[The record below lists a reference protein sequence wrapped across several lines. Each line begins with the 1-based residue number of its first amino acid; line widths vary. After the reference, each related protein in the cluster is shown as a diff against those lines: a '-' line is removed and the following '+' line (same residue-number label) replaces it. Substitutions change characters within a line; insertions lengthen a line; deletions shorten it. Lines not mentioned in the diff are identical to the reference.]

1 MLSHSPMSAVNG
13 VNDSPQ
19 LLIQWSSP
27 WRDFLSAIG
36 PALKPSPPRLHIEA
50 HAGLFPARG
59 MLLALLLEV
68 AALATVIE
76 LPSGML
82 RPESVQP
89 SSQTHDII
97 YFSADE
103 LPRTQDLAGG
113 SAGQQGA
120 SGGTSL
126 QHPSQ
131 IIKVARG
138 EQLRAR
144 VIDAPELH
152 LPQSDSQISNLL
164 AYKATVPPAPAPRP
178 IAPPAITTPPIL
190 VHANHERRNKTSAQ
204 VAPPKVSL
212 PRDGMPNLPSSSLNP
227 IAPPPVTAPIRVARN
242 RAQLALPPPSAPLS
256 APKINARQQMPDLPE
271 TNAAVQAPAPT
282 PAPIKVAR
290 GHKTSSDSD
299 ATAPPKIDASTSQ
312 VRNEQMAAVVSSPS
326 AALPTGPRQA
336 VASVD
341 SHAPGVIVTPNPGP
355 KQAAPKDEEKTTVAM
370 ARGGSTNLGSGGTGG
385 GTGMQPGKGPG
396 SSESG
401 SSAGATTVGNDK
413 GTDFYAR
420 NGNSP
425 NLGPGGTGNLS
436 SGTPRAPGVS
446 VSGGKTSITLPS
458 FGGPASPAPAGHS
471 DIAKNMG
478 NGITV
483 IASPR
488 AGGALNL
495 YGALKG
501 DRVYTIYIN
510 TRIGTA
516 IMQFADPG
524 SVGHAYTAD
533 ITAPRVLQA
542 DVPSELANVA
552 HHSKVLIGCDLDIN
566 GKVKNAHLLQSD
578 SSEFAQKMLLAVPVW
593 KFTPATRGN
602 QTVAVSAILGFGV
615 DTQ

>member
-1 MLSHSPMSAVNG
+1 M
-13 VNDSPQ
+13 
-19 LLIQWSSP
+19 
-27 WRDFLSAIG
+27 
-36 PALKPSPPRLHIEA
+36 EA
-50 HAGLFPARG
+50 HAGLFPLRG
-59 MLLALLLEV
+59 MLFAFLLEV
-68 AALATVIE
+68 AALATAIAY
-76 LPSGML
+76 PSGVF
-82 RPESVQP
+82 RPEAVQP
-89 SSQTHDII
+89 SSQTHDVI

-120 SGGTSL
+120 GGGTSL
-126 QHPSQ
+126 QHRSQ
-131 IIKVARG
+131 TIKVARG
-138 EQLRAR
+138 KNLRAR
-144 VIDAPELH
+144 VVDAPDLH
-152 LPQSDSQISNLL
+152 LPKSDTQISNLL
-164 AYKATVPPAPAPRP
+164 AYKAAVHPAPEPPPTVRP
-178 IAPPAITTPPIL
+178 ALVTPPIL
-190 VHANHERRNKTSAQ
+190 VHADHERRKQTVSAE

-212 PRDGMPNLPSSSLNP
+212 PKNAMPNLPATSVTA
-227 IAPPPVTAPIRVARN
+227 IAPPPVAAPIKVTHN
-242 RAQLALPPPSAPLS
+242 RAQLTLPASS
-256 APKINARQQMPDLPE
+256 APKISGRQQMPSLPE
-271 TNAAVQAPAPT
+271 ANTSVQAPPPAPS
-282 PAPIKVAR
+282 PIKVAHSR
-290 GHKTSSDSD
+290 KASSDSN
-299 ATAPPKIDASTSQ
+299 TIAPPKIDASSAER
-312 VRNEQMAAVVSSPS
+312 RNDQLASIVASPS
-326 AALPTGPRQA
+326 PDLPATLRQPVGPA
-336 VASVD
+336 D
-341 SHAPGVIVTPNPGP
+341 SRTLGVIVTPNPGP
-355 KQAAPKDEEKTTVAM
+355 KQAAPKNEEKTTVAM
-370 ARGGSTNLGSGGTGG
+370 AHGGSTNLGSGGTGG

-401 SSAGATTVGNDK
+401 SSSGATTVGNDK

-446 VSGGKTSITLPS
+446 VSGGKNSITLPS

-516 IMQFADPG
+516 IMQFADPA
-524 SVGHAYTAD
+524 SLGHAYTTEL
-533 ITAPRVLQA
+533 TAPRVLQA
-542 DVPSELANVA
+542 DVPSELLSGQ
-552 HHSKVLIGCDLDIN
+552 HHSRVLIGCELDSN
-566 GKVKNAHLLQSD
+566 GKVKNAHVLQSD
-578 SSEFAQKMLLAVPVW
+578 GSEFAQKMLLAIPVW

-602 QTVAVSAILGFGV
+602 QAVTVNAILGFGV

>member
-1 MLSHSPMSAVNG
+1 M
-13 VNDSPQ
+13 NDSPQ

-27 WRDFLSAIG
+27 WQDFVSAVG
-36 PALKPSPPRLHIEA
+36 PALRPSPPRLHLEA
-50 HAGLFPARG
+50 QAGLFPLRG
-59 MLLALLLEV
+59 MLFAFLLEV
-68 AALATVIE
+68 AALATVMAV
-76 LPSGML
+76 PSGVL
-82 RPESVQP
+82 RPEAVQP
-89 SSQTHDII
+89 SSQTHDVI

-131 IIKVARG
+131 TIKVARG
-138 EQLRAR
+138 ENLRAR
-144 VIDAPELH
+144 VVDAPDLH

-164 AYKATVPPAPAPRP
+164 TYKAAVPPAPEPPP
-178 IAPPAITTPPIL
+178 IVRPAIPTPPIL
-190 VHANHERRNKTSAQ
+190 VHVDHERRKPSLTAE

-212 PRDGMPNLPSSSLNP
+212 PKNAMPNLPATSVAAV
-227 IAPPPVTAPIRVARN
+227 APPPVAAPIKVTRN
-242 RAQLALPPPSAPLS
+242 RPQLTLPAPS

-271 TNAAVQAPAPT
+271 ASPAVQAPPPAPS
-282 PAPIKVAR
+282 PIKVAR
-290 GHKTSSDSD
+290 RRKASSKSD
-299 ATAPPKIDASTSQ
+299 RIAPPKIDSSSAQARNNQLASIVASASP
-312 VRNEQMAAVVSSPS
+312 EMPS
-326 AALPTGPRQA
+326 ALRQPVGPT
-336 VASVD
+336 D
-341 SHAPGVIVTPNPGP
+341 SRSLGVIVTPNPGP
-355 KQAAPKDEEKTTVAM
+355 RQAAPKDEEKNTVAM
-370 ARGGSTNLGSGGTGG
+370 AHGGSTNLGSGGTGG
-385 GTGMQPGKGPG
+385 GAGMQPGKGPG

-401 SSAGATTVGNDK
+401 SSSGATTVGNDK

-446 VSGGKTSITLPS
+446 VSGGKNSITLPS
-458 FGGPASPAPAGHS
+458 FGGPASPALAGHS

-516 IMQFADPG
+516 VMQFADPA
-524 SVGHAYTAD
+524 SVGHAYTTEL
-533 ITAPRVLQA
+533 TAPRVLQA
-542 DVPSELANVA
+542 DVPSELLGGQ
-552 HHSKVLIGCDLDIN
+552 HHAKVLIGCELDSA
-566 GKVKNAHLLQSD
+566 GKVKNAHVLQSD
-578 SSEFAQKMLLAVPVW
+578 GSEFAQKILLAVPVW
-593 KFTPATRGN
+593 KFTPATRGS
-602 QTVAVSAILGFGV
+602 QAVAVNAILGFGV

>member
-1 MLSHSPMSAVNG
+1 M
-13 VNDSPQ
+13 NDSPQ

-27 WRDFLSAIG
+27 WRDFISAVG
-36 PALKPSPPRLHIEA
+36 PALRPSPPRLHVEA
-50 HAGLFPARG
+50 HAGLFPLRG
-59 MLLALLLEV
+59 MLFAFLLEV
-68 AALATVIE
+68 AALATAIVY
-76 LPSGML
+76 PSGAFQ
-82 RPESVQP
+82 PEAVRP
-89 SSQTHDII
+89 SSQTHDVI

-131 IIKVARG
+131 TIKVARG
-138 EQLRAR
+138 EKLRAR
-144 VIDAPELH
+144 VVDAPDLH
-152 LPQSDSQISNLL
+152 LPQSNSQISNLL
-164 AYKATVPPAPAPRP
+164 TYKAAVPPAPDPPPIVRP
-178 IAPPAITTPPIL
+178 TITMPPIL
-190 VHANHERRNKTSAQ
+190 VRADHERRKQMVSAE
-204 VAPPKVSL
+204 VAPPKVL
-212 PRDGMPNLPSSSLNP
+212 FPRDAMPNLPATSAAPVAPAP
-227 IAPPPVTAPIRVARN
+227 IAAPIKVTRN
-242 RAQLALPPPSAPLS
+242 RAQLTRPAPA

-271 TNAAVQAPAPT
+271 ANAAVQAPPPAPS
-282 PAPIKVAR
+282 PIKVAHSR
-290 GHKTSSDSD
+290 KASSNSD
-299 ATAPPKIDASTSQ
+299 TIAPPKIDASSAER
-312 VRNEQMAAVVSSPS
+312 RNDQLASI
-326 AALPTGPRQA
+326 
-336 VASVD
+336 VASPAPDFPGALRQPVGPAD
-341 SHAPGVIVTPNPGP
+341 SHTLGVIVTPNPGP

-370 ARGGSTNLGSGGTGG
+370 AHGGSTNLGSGGTGG

-446 VSGGKTSITLPS
+446 VSGGKNSITLPS
-458 FGGPASPAPAGHS
+458 FGGPASPPSAGHS

-516 IMQFADPG
+516 IMQFADPA
-524 SVGHAYTAD
+524 SVGHAYTTEL
-533 ITAPRVLQA
+533 TAPRVLQA
-542 DVPSELANVA
+542 DVPSDLLSGQ
-552 HHSKVLIGCDLDIN
+552 HHSKVLIGCELDSN

-578 SSEFAQKMLLAVPVW
+578 GGEFAQKILLAVPVW
-593 KFTPATRGN
+593 KFTPATRGI
-602 QTVAVSAILGFGV
+602 QAVAVNAILGFGV

>member
-1 MLSHSPMSAVNG
+1 
-13 VNDSPQ
+13 
-19 LLIQWSSP
+19 
-27 WRDFLSAIG
+27 
-36 PALKPSPPRLHIEA
+36 
-50 HAGLFPARG
+50 

-68 AALATVIE
+68 AALATVIAV
-76 LPSGML
+76 PSEVL
-82 RPESVQP
+82 RRESVQP
-89 SSQTHDII
+89 SSQTHDVI

-120 SGGTSL
+120 RGGTSL

-131 IIKVARG
+131 TIKVARG
-138 EQLRAR
+138 EKLRAR
-144 VIDAPELH
+144 VVDAPDLH

-164 AYKATVPPAPAPRP
+164 TYKTAVPPAPDPPP
-178 IAPPAITTPPIL
+178 IVRPAITTPPIL
-190 VHANHERRNKTSAQ
+190 VRANREHRNKTTSAV

-212 PRDGMPNLPSSSLNP
+212 PKNAMPNLPATSVAAV
-227 IAPPPVTAPIRVARN
+227 APPPVAAPIKVTHN
-242 RAQLALPPPSAPLS
+242 RARLTLPSPS
-256 APKINARQQMPDLPE
+256 APKISARQQMPDLPE
-271 TNAAVQAPAPT
+271 TNTAVQAPPPAPS
-282 PAPIKVAR
+282 PIKVAR
-290 GHKTSSDSD
+290 SRKPSSDPNTM
-299 ATAPPKIDASTSQ
+299 AAPKIDASSA
-312 VRNEQMAAVVSSPS
+312 VGRNDQLASIVASPS
-326 AALPTGPRQA
+326 PDLPAAFRQPVGSA
-336 VASVD
+336 D
-341 SHAPGVIVTPNPGP
+341 SHTVGVIVTPNPGP
-355 KQAAPKDEEKTTVAM
+355 KQAAPKNDEKTTVAM
-370 ARGGSTNLGSGGTGG
+370 AHGGSTNLGSGGTGG
-385 GTGMQPGKGPG
+385 GTGMQPGKGTG

-446 VSGGKTSITLPS
+446 VSGGKNSITLPS

-516 IMQFADPG
+516 VMQFADPA
-524 SVGHAYTAD
+524 SVGHAYTTEL
-533 ITAPRVLQA
+533 IAPRVLEA
-542 DVPSELANVA
+542 YVPSELLRGQ
-552 HHSKVLIGCDLDIN
+552 HHSKVLIGCELDSN
-566 GKVKNAHLLQSD
+566 GNVKNAHLLQSD
-578 SSEFAQKMLLAVPVW
+578 GSEFAQKMLLAVPEW
-593 KFTPATRGN
+593 KLTPATRGN
-602 QTVAVSAILGFGV
+602 QAVAVNAILGFGV

>member
-1 MLSHSPMSAVNG
+1 

-36 PALKPSPPRLHIEA
+36 PALKPSPPQLHIEA

-68 AALATVIE
+68 AALATVIA

-89 SSQTHDII
+89 ASQTHDII

-113 SAGQQGA
+113 SAGQRGA

-126 QHPSQ
+126 RHPSQ
-131 IIKVARG
+131 TIKVARG
-138 EQLRAR
+138 EKLRAR
-144 VIDAPELH
+144 VVDAPELH
-152 LPQSDSQISNLL
+152 LPQSDTQISNLL
-164 AYKATVPPAPAPRP
+164 AYKATVPPAPEAPQVAR
-178 IAPPAITTPPIL
+178 AVVTTPAIL
-190 VHANHERRNKTSAQ
+190 VHANREHGHKTQSAE
-204 VAPPKVSL
+204 VAAPKVSL
-212 PRDGMPNLPSSSLNP
+212 PRGAMPSLPETSV
-227 IAPPPVTAPIRVARN
+227 AAVEPPVVTAPIKVSRN
-242 RAQLALPPPSAPLS
+242 RPQLVLPVPSAPLS
-256 APKINARQQMPDLPE
+256 APKISARQQMPSLPE
-271 TNAAVQAPAPT
+271 ANAAVQAPPPT

-290 GHKTSSDSD
+290 ARKTSSDSD
-299 ATAPPKIDASTSQ
+299 ATAPPKIDASASRA
-312 VRNEQMAAVVSSPS
+312 RNDQMAALVSSP
-326 AALPTGPRQA
+326 ATPLPTAPRQA
-336 VASVD
+336 TTSED
-341 SHAPGVIVTPNPGP
+341 SRAVGVIVTPNPGP
-355 KQAAPKDEEKTTVAM
+355 KPAAPKDEEKTTVAM
-370 ARGGSTNLGSGGTGG
+370 ARGGATNLGSGGTGG

-401 SSAGATTVGNDK
+401 SSAGATTVGSDK

-436 SGTPRAPGVS
+436 SGAPRAPGVS
-446 VSGGKTSITLPS
+446 VSGGKNSITLPS
-458 FGGPASPAPAGHS
+458 FGGPASPAPAGHT

-516 IMQFADPG
+516 VMQFADPA
-524 SVGHAYTAD
+524 SAGHANTAEL
-533 ITAPRVLQA
+533 TAPRVLQA
-542 DVPSELANVA
+542 DVPSELVNGA
-552 HHSKVLIGCDLDIN
+552 HHSRVLIGCELDDN
-566 GKVKNAHLLQSD
+566 GKVKNARLLQSD
-578 SSEFAQKMLLAVPVW
+578 GSEFAQKMLLAVPVW
-593 KFTPATRGN
+593 KFTPATRGS
-602 QTVAVSAILGFGV
+602 QAVAVNAILGFGV

>member
-1 MLSHSPMSAVNG
+1 MK
-13 VNDSPQ
+13 DSPQ

-27 WRDFLSAIG
+27 WHDFISALG
-36 PALKPSPPRLHIEA
+36 PALRPSPPQLHMEA
-50 HAGLFPARG
+50 HAGLFPVRG
-59 MLLALLLEV
+59 MLCAFLLEA
-68 AALATVIE
+68 AALATVIAF
-76 LPSGML
+76 PPGVL
-82 RPESVQP
+82 RSDTVQP
-89 SSQTHDII
+89 SSQTNDVI
-97 YFSADE
+97 YFSANE

-120 SGGTSL
+120 SCGTSL

-131 IIKVARG
+131 TIKVARG
-138 EQLRAR
+138 ARLRAR
-144 VIDAPELH
+144 VVDAPDLH
-152 LPQSDSQISNLL
+152 LPESDSQISNLL
-164 AYKATVPPAPAPRP
+164 AYKAAVPPAPDPAT
-178 IAPPAITTPPIL
+178 IARPAITTPPIL
-190 VHANHERRNKTSAQ
+190 VHAGHQRRRQTVSAE

-212 PRDGMPNLPSSSLNP
+212 PKNAMPNLPPTSAAVV
-227 IAPPPVTAPIRVARN
+227 APSPLAAPIKVSRN
-242 RAQLALPPPSAPLS
+242 RPQLTLTTPS
-256 APKINARQQMPDLPE
+256 APKISARQHMPELPE
-271 TNAAVQAPAPT
+271 ANAAVQAPPPAPS
-282 PAPIKVAR
+282 PIKVAHSH
-290 GHKTSSDSD
+290 GPSSDSG
-299 ATAPPKIDASTSQ
+299 TIAPPKIDASSVEGRHDQ
-312 VRNEQMAAVVSSPS
+312 LASIVASASPEMPS
-326 AALPTGPRQA
+326 ALRQPVGPA
-336 VASVD
+336 D
-341 SHAPGVIVTPNPGP
+341 SHALGVIVTPNPGP
-355 KQAAPKDEEKTTVAM
+355 KQAAPKNEEKTTVAM
-370 ARGGSTNLGSGGTGG
+370 AHGGSTNLGSGGTGG

-446 VSGGKTSITLPS
+446 VSGGKNSITLPS

-501 DRVYTIYIN
+501 DRVYTIYLN

-516 IMQFADPG
+516 VMQFADPA
-524 SVGHAYTAD
+524 SVGHAYTTEL
-533 ITAPRVLQA
+533 TAPRVLQA
-542 DVPSELANVA
+542 DVPSQLLGGQ
-552 HHSKVLIGCDLDIN
+552 HHSRVLIACELDSN

-578 SSEFAQKMLLAVPVW
+578 GSEFAQKMLLAIPVW

-602 QTVAVSAILGFGV
+602 QTVTVNAILGFGV

>member
-1 MLSHSPMSAVNG
+1 VNG

-27 WRDFLSAIG
+27 WREFLSAIG
-36 PALKPSPPRLHIEA
+36 PALKPSPPQLHIEA

-68 AALATVIE
+68 AALATVIA

-131 IIKVARG
+131 TIKVARG

-164 AYKATVPPAPAPRP
+164 AYKAALPPAPAPTP

-190 VHANHERRNKTSAQ
+190 VHANHERRNKTTSAE

-212 PRDGMPNLPSSSLNP
+212 PRDGMPSLPSASLNP
-227 IAPPPVTAPIRVARN
+227 VAPPPVTAPIRVTRN
-242 RAQLALPPPSAPLS
+242 RAQLALLPQS
-256 APKINARQQMPDLPE
+256 APKISARQQMPDLPE
-271 TNAAVQAPAPT
+271 ANAAVQAPAPT

-290 GHKTSSDSD
+290 GRKTSSDSD
-299 ATAPPKIDASTSQ
+299 ATAPPKIDAASQ
-312 VRNEQMAAVVSSPS
+312 ARDEQMADLVSSPS
-326 AALPTGPRQA
+326 AALPTAPRQA

-501 DRVYTIYIN
+501 DRVYTIYIS

-516 IMQFADPG
+516 IMQFADPT
-524 SVGHAYTAD
+524 SVGHAYTAE

-542 DVPSELANVA
+542 DVPSELANGA

-578 SSEFAQKMLLAVPVW
+578 GSEFAQKMLLAVPVW

-602 QTVAVSAILGFGV
+602 QAVAVSAILGFGV

>member
-1 MLSHSPMSAVNG
+1 M
-13 VNDSPQ
+13 NDSPQ

-27 WRDFLSAIG
+27 WHEFVSAIR
-36 PALKPSPPRLHIEA
+36 PALRPSPPRLHVEA
-50 HAGLFPARG
+50 HAGLFPLRG
-59 MLLALLLEV
+59 MLFAFLLEV
-68 AALATVIE
+68 AALATAIAY
-76 LPSGML
+76 PSGAFQ
-82 RPESVQP
+82 PEAVRP
-89 SSQTHDII
+89 SSQTPEVI

-113 SAGQQGA
+113 SAGEQGA

-131 IIKVARG
+131 TIKVARG
-138 EQLRAR
+138 ENLRAR
-144 VIDAPELH
+144 VVDAPDLH

-164 AYKATVPPAPAPRP
+164 TYKAAVPPAPDPPP
-178 IAPPAITTPPIL
+178 IVRPAITTAPIL
-190 VHANHERRNKTSAQ
+190 VHADHERRKQTVLAE

-212 PRDGMPNLPSSSLNP
+212 PKNAMPDLRATSVVA
-227 IAPPPVTAPIRVARN
+227 IAPPPVVSPIKVTGN
-242 RAQLALPPPSAPLS
+242 RAQLTLPAPSAPNIS
-256 APKINARQQMPDLPE
+256 ARQQMPDLPE
-271 TNAAVQAPAPT
+271 AKAAVQAPPPT
-282 PAPIKVAR
+282 PSPIKVAHSR
-290 GHKTSSDSD
+290 PRVASDTS
-299 ATAPPKIDASTSQ
+299 AVEAPPKLDASSTPG
-312 VRNEQMAAVVSSPS
+312 RNDQLASIVASPAPDLP
-326 AALPTGPRQA
+326 AALGQPVGPA
-336 VASVD
+336 D
-341 SHAPGVIVTPNPGP
+341 SHALGVIVTPNPGP
-355 KQAAPKDEEKTTVAM
+355 KQAAPKNEEKTTVAM
-370 ARGGSTNLGSGGTGG
+370 AHGGSSNLGSGGTGG

-401 SSAGATTVGNDK
+401 SSSGATTVGNDK

-420 NGNSP
+420 SGNSP

-436 SGTPRAPGVS
+436 SGTPRVPGVS

-488 AGGALNL
+488 AGGALNF

-501 DRVYTIYIN
+501 DRVYTIYIH
-510 TRIGTA
+510 TRIGPA
-516 IMQFADPG
+516 IMQFADPA
-524 SVGHAYTAD
+524 SVGRAYTTEL
-533 ITAPRVLQA
+533 TAPRVLQA
-542 DVPSELANVA
+542 DVPSELLRGQ
-552 HHSKVLIGCDLDIN
+552 HHSRVLIGCELDSN

-578 SSEFAQKMLLAVPVW
+578 GSEFAQKILLAVPVW

-602 QTVAVSAILGFGV
+602 QAVAVNAILGFGV